1 MMAKIN
7 AIADLLKKQNDEIE
21 RLRAELERM
30 RAEIE
35 RMNNALHV
43 FSIDPRVPSDLQ
55 VMARIRIDPRQG

>member
-21 RLRAELERM
+21 RLRTELDRL
-30 RAEIE
+30 
-35 RMNNALHV
+35 NNALRIISV
-43 FSIDPRVPSDLQ
+43 DPRVPPDLQ